1 METRRK
7 SKQENNPESGNILFL
22 ILIAVAL
29 FAALTYATTW
39 TGRTGGNTN
48 DTVDT
53 VDASEINQFPT
64 GVHFAVMRM
73 KIGGIDETLME
84 FNAPEDFD
92 NLTSPEVGV
101 FHPDGGGVTYIT
113 APASL
118 MADGTQSNWVFNA
131 EFEVEEIGISV
142 GSSFDGNEM
151 IAFLP
156 NIKGAACA
164 RINEYAEIPAPIPNT
179 TSDLSGGYTIN
190 MDNNY
195 SPPITEIILG
205 PAGSNGTDAL
215 LAKPFGCFQNNSLEY
230 VYYQVIKNR

>member
-1 METRRK
+1 MESRRD
-7 SKQENNPESGNILFL
+7 NHPESGNILFL

-39 TGRTGGNTN
+39 TGRNGNDTN

-73 KIGGIDETLME
+73 KVGGLDETRME

-92 NLTSPEVGV
+92 DLSSPEVGV
-101 FHPDGGGVTYIT
+101 FHPDGGGVTYVT

-118 MADGTQSNWVFNA
+118 MADGTQSSWIFNG
-131 EFEVEEIGISV
+131 EFEVEDIGINV
-142 GSSFDGNEM
+142 LNSFDGNDM

-156 NIKGAACA
+156 NIKRSACT
-164 RINEYAEIPAPIPNT
+164 RINSFAEIAEPIPNS
-179 TSDLSGGYTIN
+179 TSDLSGSYTIN
-190 MDNNY
+190 MDNTY
-195 SPPITEIILG
+195 SVPVTEVILG
-205 PAGSNGTDAL
+205 PAGSNGTDGL